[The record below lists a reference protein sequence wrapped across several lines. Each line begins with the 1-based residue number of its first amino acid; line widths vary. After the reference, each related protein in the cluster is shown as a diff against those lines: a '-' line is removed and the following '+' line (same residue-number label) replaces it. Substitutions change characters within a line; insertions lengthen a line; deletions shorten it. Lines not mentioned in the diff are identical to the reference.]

1 MSVDT
6 KLYLNPRWEL
16 RDIVT
21 VLERTTQK
29 EVTIKHCDGKE
40 LLDCFEVFVGKRRI
54 FLIVNSS
61 LPTGSVTYMSLGSDD
76 EAIKIFKDVANILG
90 GILMEND
97 CDGKCEII
105 EGAMWE
111 ENSLPYFV
119 RHAIVDEGIMPD
131 DINGLKK
138 IVTDWNKK
146 YKGN

>member
-61 LPTGSVTYMSLGSDD
+61 LPTGSATYMSLGSDD
-76 EAIKIFKDVANILG
+76 EAIKIFKDVAEVLG

-97 CDGKCEII
+97 CDGECEII

-111 ENSLPYFV
+111 EDKLPFFLKC
-119 RHAIVDEGIMPD
+119 AIIDDGINPD
-131 DINGLKK
+131 DIDALKK
-138 IVTDWNKK
+138 FVTEWKNKHRS
-146 YKGN
+146 N